1 MIAIK
6 NMAMPKDCF
15 SCPFAGGAF
24 GICRNEN
31 FRVRGKPA
39 PECPLLEVHKLGAL
53 VMVDPYFGENGIQ
66 EAKHRIAVMMADK
79 LYASG
84 GIKYQVEDRMFVADP
99 SMSAGCIDEYHYKVW
114 GTLNVVLPAGVK
126 AIDD

>member
-24 GICRNEN
+24 GICGNEN

-39 PECPLLEVHKLGAL
+39 PECPLLEVQKLCAL

-84 GIKYQVEDRMFVADP
+84 GIKYQVDRVPPPVDP
-99 SMSAGCIDEYHYKVW
+99 LMTGPIYERYQVR
-114 GTLNVVLPAGVK
+114 GMLNVILPEGVK